1 MSPLRLYNT
10 LGRKLEDFQ
19 PMHGQEVGLYTCGP
33 TVYNTAHIGN
43 LRTYIFEDVLRRTLA
58 LNGYTA
64 KHVMN
69 ITDVGHLTGDD
80 GDDSGVDKIAKAAKE
95 TKRDAYVIAKQYETE
110 FFTDTTSLNILPP
123 TVKLRAT
130 ETIDAQIKL
139 IEQLEKN
146 GFTYTTSDGIY
157 FDTAKLPTYGQL
169 SGQKTTEKQA
179 GARVEVNTEK
189 RNPTDFALWK
199 FSDPADQRQMEW
211 DAFGKKG
218 FPGWHIECSAMSLGE
233 FPNGLDIHCGGID
246 HIAVHH
252 ENEIAQNE
260 AAGHKDFVNI
270 WMHGEFLVLPS
281 KRMGKSEGN
290 SILLHDVVAKGI
302 NPLAYRYLCLQAHYR
317 KPLSFTWESLEAA
330 AQGLNNIWATIDHA
344 ESSTLSPAEADSE
357 TIQKFTEAV
366 NNDLNTAQAL
376 AVMQELLSSDMPW
389 NMKLATLSKIDEV
402 LGLNLLGKRE
412 SAWITPTPAQQNI
425 LDQRQQART
434 EKDWSM
440 SDALRDELLAT
451 GFEVVDD
458 KDGQRLR
465 KK

>member
-1 MSPLRLYNT
+1 MSLRLYNT
-10 LGRKLEDFQ
+10 LGRTLEDFQ

-58 LNGYTA
+58 LNGYTV

-69 ITDVGHLTGDD
+69 ITDVGHLTGDT
-80 GDDSGVDKIAKAAKE
+80 DDGVDKIAKAAKE
-95 TKRDAYVIAKQYETE
+95 TKRDAYAIAKQYEAE
-110 FFTDTTSLNILPP
+110 FFTDTASLHILPP

-130 ETIDAQIKL
+130 ETIEAQIAL

-157 FDTAKLPTYGQL
+157 FDTAKSQTYGRL
-169 SGQKTTEKQA
+169 SGQTTADKQA
-179 GARVEVNTEK
+179 GARVEVNAEK
-189 RNPTDFALWK
+189 RNQTDFALWK
-199 FSDPADQRQMEW
+199 FSNPTDQRQMEW

-260 AAGHKDFVNI
+260 AADHKDFVKI
-270 WMHGEFLVLPS
+270 WMHGEFLVLPN

-290 SILLHDVVAKGI
+290 SVLLHDVVAKGI
-302 NPLAYRYLCLQAHYR
+302 NPLAFRYLCLQAHYR

-330 AQGLNNIWATIDHA
+330 AQGLNNIWAAIDHNQT
-344 ESSTLSPAEADSE
+344 SSHSPAEVDQE
-357 TIQKFTEAV
+357 TLENFTAAI

-376 AVMQELLSSDMPW
+376 SILQEVLSSDIPW
-389 NMKLATLSKIDEV
+389 NIKRATLLKMDTV
-402 LGLNLLGKRE
+402 FGLDLLGQRI
-412 SAWITPTPAQQNI
+412 SAWIVPTSAQQKV
-425 LDQRQQART
+425 LDQRQRART
-434 EKDWSM
+434 ERDWPM

-451 GFEVVDD
+451 GFQVVDD
-458 KDGQRLR
+458 SSGQRLR
-465 KK
+465 KKEIE